1 MITMTLTMLST
12 LMIGWPSSSS
22 SSSSSSSQPL

>member
-22 SSSSSSSQPL
+22 SPSQPL